1 MRKPDYKL
9 FNKMLA
15 CVVLFSSVFYMPQLR
30 QNLHIDLD
38 GGYNWIDPPKS
49 DIAASAVE
57 LFDSFRLFSI
67 AFILVIVIALVL
79 LRAKMPKKFLPLYAA
94 GLGIF
99 AVGCGAF
106 MVIKGVSSPLT
117 SYIFEQGL
125 CSAALSAIIFLFP
138 EKDK

>member
-1 MRKPDYKL
+1 MRKPDYKM

-49 DIAASAVE
+49 DIAARAVDI
-57 LFDSFRLFSI
+57 FDSFRLFSI
-67 AFILVIVIALVL
+67 VFILIIVIALVL
-79 LRAKMPKKFLPLYAA
+79 LRAKMPQKFLPLYIV
-94 GLGIF
+94 GLGVF
-99 AVGCGAF
+99 VVGCGAF

-117 SYIFEQGL
+117 SYILEQGS
-125 CSAALSAIIFLFP
+125 CSAALSAVIFLLP